1 MLMKYLKSD
10 LSLEIRQEIQIVFWL
25 ILLEDIIL
33 AYYIVMFQHN
43 VFVFIPICIF
53 LVVGYLINVNGTIGL
68 ELQRKKKEESK

>member
-53 LVVGYLINVNGTIGL
+53 LAVGYLINVNGTIGL